1 MRQCCSVRLIL
12 MLKQSEQCFD
22 SDTEPYCLHFSL
34 ELTHEWLG
42 YSCPYKL
49 ILLHITFNLMYS
61 ILFANF
67 LTMPLGFTCV
77 VLLPFKLYCQ
87 IQINYCLQHSLI
99 SLRQ

>member
-12 MLKQSEQCFD
+12 ILNNQSNVLIVTQR
-22 SDTEPYCLHFSL
+22 HFVYTLL
-34 ELTHEWLG
+34 ELTHEWLS
-42 YSCPYKL
+42 YSCLYKL
-49 ILLHITFNLMYS
+49 IILHITFNLMYS

-77 VLLPFKLYCQ
+77 VLLPFKLYSQ